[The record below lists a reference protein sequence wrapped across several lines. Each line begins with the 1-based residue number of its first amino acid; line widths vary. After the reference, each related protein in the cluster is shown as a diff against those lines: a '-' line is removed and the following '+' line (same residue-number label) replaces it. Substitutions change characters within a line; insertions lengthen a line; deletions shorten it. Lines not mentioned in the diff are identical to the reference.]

1 MFSYI
6 SPYEKILLSIY
17 EKSFREV
24 EMDKHRTFTGFP
36 RQEDKYILLCTIIST
51 KNILSTSMVLLTQQ
65 LGYSYFLCLSF
76 SNAPDGLGHTLLHK
90 DEKIN
95 LD

>member
-1 MFSYI
+1 MQNIQRF
-6 SPYEKILLSIY
+6 P
-17 EKSFREV
+17 
-24 EMDKHRTFTGFP
+24 KH
-36 RQEDKYILLCTIIST
+36 EDKYILLCTIIST

-65 LGYSYFLCLSF
+65 LVYSYFFPLSF
-76 SNAPDGLGHTLLHK
+76 PNAPDGLGHTLLHK